1 MISQVRLR
9 NPSTD
14 TSSED
19 CSSSSSESPGDED
32 EVVQNGDESDSSD
45 EDMTE
50 EDTEESV
57 NERINPVSLS
67 KPEDV
72 EEVEKIGERT
82 ESVQSN
88 EEIVTEEP

>member
-1 MISQVRLR
+1 LISQVRLR

-14 TSSED
+14 TSRED
-19 CSSSSSESPGDED
+19 CSSSSSESPDDED

-50 EDTEESV
+50 EDTEENV

-82 ESVQSN
+82 GSVQSN

>member
-1 MISQVRLR
+1 LISQVRLR

-14 TSSED
+14 TSSEE
-19 CSSSSSESPGDED
+19 CSSSSSESPDDED

-50 EDTEESV
+50 EDSEENV

-82 ESVQSN
+82 GSVQSN